1 MTTNTAADV
10 AFNDADS
17 AEIHRL
23 VQQQY
28 GQRAQR
34 VIELADVTPPRSASA
49 GADADNDC
57 GAPNCGRGACGS
69 DDCAPDPA
77 AVCSDTAICA
87 DSDADAGAVCCG
99 PVDTDRAMS
108 LYNDAQLQG
117 LPVEAMAAS
126 AGCGNPTALADLRPG
141 ETVLDLGS
149 GGGIDCFIAAEQV
162 GKSGRVFGL
171 DMTPEMLA
179 LANANRDRMGLHN
192 VEFIAGQLE
201 DIPLPDASVDVVIS
215 NCVICLS
222 PDKDAVFR
230 EAYRVLTPGGR
241 LHVSDMLALS
251 AAGPRVVDPQSWAA
265 CIGGA
270 EYRET
275 YLARMANAGF
285 ADIATTAESV
295 QYDQD
300 AVPLNVASVKV
311 SASKPR

>member
-1 MTTNTAADV
+1 MTTHSAA
-10 AFNDADS
+10 ANAATSFTDADS

-34 VIELADVTPPRSASA
+34 VIRLTDVTPPASV
-49 GADADNDC
+49 GNGVDC
-57 GAPNCGRGACGS
+57 GAPDCGRGACGG
-69 DDCAPDPA
+69 DDCGQDAPA
-77 AVCSDTAICA
+77 SGCG
-87 DSDADAGAVCCG
+87 DADAAAGAVCCG

-108 LYNDAQLQG
+108 LYNDAQLRG

-162 GKSGRVFGL
+162 GDSGRVFGL

-179 LANANRDRMGLHN
+179 LANSNRDRMGLHN
-192 VEFIAGQLE
+192 VEFIKGQLE

-251 AAGPRVVDPQSWAA
+251 ADGPRVVDPQSWAA
-265 CIGGA
+265 CVGGA

-275 YLARMANAGF
+275 YLARMAAAGF
-285 ADIATTAESV
+285 TDIATNEEAM

-300 AVPLNVASVKV
+300 AAPLNVASVKV

>member
-1 MTTNTAADV
+1 MTINNADTG
-10 AFNDADS
+10 
-17 AEIHRL
+17 EIRRI

-28 GQRAQR
+28 GQRALR
-34 VIELADVTPPRSASA
+34 VIELTDITPQFE
-49 GADADNDC
+49 C
-57 GAPNCGRGACGS
+57 GSENCGNGNCGNA
-69 DDCAPDPA
+69 DCAAEAHAHTEA
-77 AVCSDTAICA
+77 AA
-87 DSDADAGAVCCG
+87 CCG
-99 PVDTDRAMS
+99 PADTEHAMA
-108 LYNDAQLQG
+108 LYNEAQIQG

-162 GKSGRVFGL
+162 GESGRVFGL

-179 LANANRDRMGLHN
+179 LANTNRDRMGLSN
-192 VEFIAGQLE
+192 VEFIEGHLE
-201 DIPLPDASVDVVIS
+201 DIPLPDSAVDVVIS

-241 LHVSDMLALS
+241 LHVSDMLALT
-251 AAGPRVVDPQSWAA
+251 AEGPTLVDADSWAS

-275 YLARMANAGF
+275 YLARMVAAGF
-285 ADIATTAESV
+285 TDISTTEDDLKCDENDVS
-295 QYDQD
+295 
-300 AVPLNVASVKV
+300 LNVASVKV
-311 SASKPR
+311 SAHKPR